1 MRYNIDIKIVR
12 GTESHTEKAIVDSN
26 TVFLPVTADV
36 IEGDLMIRMLPNGR
50 EDRMIATEVSVLQ
63 SPFGN
68 SALDHTEVKF
78 KSETSANRA
87 RTAGVVNNYSAENM
101 QVTAGDSYGM
111 TMNIGYNAEELE
123 SLLDGLLSILEANG
137 VQVDQDGET
146 NEVEDSVVLA
156 TEASIERLNDNVQKI
171 CIGNSSETVAHNL
184 FRIFRECDKKGY
196 KRIILEE
203 IEDKEL
209 GLAVMNRAKRAAKH

>member
-146 NEVEDSVVLA
+146 NEVEDSGKTRFSKLLPA
-156 TEASIERLNDNVQKI
+156 LKEGGRMIADNG
-171 CIGNSSETVAHNL
+171 IGTV
-184 FRIFRECDKKGY
+184 FD
-196 KRIILEE
+196 
-203 IEDKEL
+203 L
-209 GLAVMNRAKRAAKH
+209 GLKVLCLQYGIQ